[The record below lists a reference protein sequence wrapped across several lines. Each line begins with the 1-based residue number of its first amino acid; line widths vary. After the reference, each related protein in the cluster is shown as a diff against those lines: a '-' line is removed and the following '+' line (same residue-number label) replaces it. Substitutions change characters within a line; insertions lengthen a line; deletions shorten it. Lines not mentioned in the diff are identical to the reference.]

1 MEFKP
6 VGVCSKNIDFD
17 VENGVIT
24 HIDFIGGCNGNLQGL
39 GSLLVGMKVE
49 DAIKRLKGI
58 TCGPRDTSCPD
69 QVAVAL
75 SQYLESE
82 K

>member
-1 MEFKP
+1 MQFKP
-6 VGVCSKNIDFD
+6 VGVCSKNINFD

-24 HIDFIGGCNGNLQGL
+24 HIDFTGGCNGNLQGL

-49 DAIKRLKGI
+49 EAIKRLKGI

-69 QVAVAL
+69 QVSIAL
-75 SQYLESE
+75 AQYLEDNN
-82 K
+82 